1 MNVNSLHPSCELQIA
16 KLVMEYKVDGLVISN
31 TTVTRADSLQSEY
44 KKEKGG
50 LSGKP
55 LREVSTDCI
64 REMYAIRMMNN
75 QVGIN

>member
-1 MNVNSLHPSCELQIA
+1 
-16 KLVMEYKVDGLVISN
+16 MEYKVDGLVISN
-31 TTVTRADSLQSEY
+31 TTVTRADSLQSGY

-55 LREVSTDCI
+55 LRELSTDCI

-75 QVGIN
+75 HVGIN